1 MNSPTPKTTLPTR
14 REEIVDNGKQKVRL
28 RTFPPPEE
36 ASLQTL
42 ISARGLEK
50 SYRKSKVSVPVLRG
64 VDFDAQEGKITAIV
78 ARVDRVKARYC
89 ICSVRSILPMRER
102 STFMVNAST
111 ISPEASGIRF
121 AIISWV

>member
-14 REEIVDNGKQKVRL
+14 REEIVDGGKQKVRL

-50 SYRKSKVSVPVLRG
+50 SYRKAKVSVPVLRG

-78 ARVDRVKARYC
+78 GQSGSGKSTLLHLLGTLDSPDAGEVHFHGERIDN
-89 ICSVRSILPMRER
+89 LPE
-102 STFMVNAST
+102 T
-111 ISPEASGIRF
+111 SGIRF
-121 AIISWV
+121 AIIS